1 MKRFNYSYLIISF
14 IILLIISCKKDDV
27 ISELQF
33 QKNLLAGTGS
43 YQNTQRVWKL
53 DSIIVDDKFLILT
66 DVQKLYKK
74 TFVYDGIYMD
84 TEKNEGQ
91 WELPELNKLK
101 QKIYFKVSNKID
113 STSFEIISIN
123 AARLKLRLIGSK
135 SKIDYSFIISN

>member
-1 MKRFNYSYLIISF
+1 MKSFNYSYLIISF

-101 QKIYFKVSNKID
+101 QKIYFKVTNKID
-113 STSFEIISIN
+113 STSYEIISIN
-123 AARLKLRLIGSK
+123 AARLKLRVNGTK

>member
-1 MKRFNYSYLIISF
+1 MKSFNYSYLIISF